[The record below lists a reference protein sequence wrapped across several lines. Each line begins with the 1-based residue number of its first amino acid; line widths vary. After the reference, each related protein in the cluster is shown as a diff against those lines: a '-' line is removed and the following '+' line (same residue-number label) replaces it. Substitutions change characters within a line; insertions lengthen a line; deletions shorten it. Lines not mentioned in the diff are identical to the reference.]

1 MTEENQVHE
10 AFMLPFV
17 KSNTWSG
24 AESFQISQNIFW
36 IFFENFGEMWRST
49 YPLLHTP
56 QTLHMIP
63 YAWYLL
69 SPTPIHCLCQ
79 HPCFLDT

>member
-1 MTEENQVHE
+1 MTEENQVHK

-17 KSNTWSG
+17 KSNTWSC
-24 AESFQISQNIFW
+24 AESFQISQNTFW
-36 IFFENFGEMWRST
+36 IFLRILVRCGDQRVPSST
-49 YPLLHTP
+49 HP

-69 SPTPIHCLCQ
+69 SSTLIHCLCQ